1 MGRRPDPAAVKAQ
14 KAPVR
19 SRRKPTEEA
28 ATAVVEESGLKPPAW
43 LKGEALE
50 IWRRRGPGLRA
61 ARLLQAADELVFARY
76 CRNFALWLELRKKLD
91 AEGYTYESESAHGKL
106 RRADP
111 AFLIA
116 DRVER
121 QLLAVEDRFG
131 MNPAERQR
139 IFLARA
145 SGKASGDLFDPA
157 QASSGPSGQTPASP
171 AAAAAAS
178 KPAKPAGFL
187 VAGKVH

>member
-14 KAPVR
+14 KAAVR
-19 SRRKPTEEA
+19 SKRKPVVEAEA
-28 ATAVVEESGLKPPAW
+28 AEVEESGLRPPTW

-50 IWRRRGPGLRA
+50 IWRRRGPGLRS

-91 AEGYTYESESAHGKL
+91 ADGYTYESESAHGKL

-111 AFLIA
+111 SFLIA

-145 SGKASGDLFDPA
+145 NGKATGDLFDPA
-157 QASSGPSGQTPASP
+157 QPAPTPAAPTQP
-171 AAAAAAS
+171 APA
-178 KPAKPAGFL
+178 AKPARAAGFL
-187 VAGKVH
+187 AAGKVH